1 MAIHAWALAMQSSTD
16 GAGVLF
22 SLIFLAAMVFL
33 IASFWKV
40 FTKAGQP
47 GWASII
53 PIYNAI
59 VWLRIAGRPGWWII
73 LLLIPIVGFVIAIVV
88 SIDFAKKF
96 GKGAGFAM
104 GLVFLGFI
112 FYPILAWGSAQY
124 SGA

>member
-1 MAIHAWALAMQSSTD
+1 MAIHAWALALQSSTD
-16 GAGVLF
+16 GTGVLF
-22 SLIFLAAMVFL
+22 SMIFLAAMVFL

>member
-1 MAIHAWALAMQSSTD
+1 MATHAWPLALQSTSD
-16 GAGVLF
+16 SGGALF
-22 SLIFLAAMVFL
+22 FLIFLALAVFF
-33 IASFWKV
+33 IAACWKV

-59 VWLRIAGRPGWWII
+59 VWLRIAGRPGWWI
-73 LLLIPIVGFVIAIVV
+73 LLFLIPIVGFVIAIVV
-88 SIDFAKKF
+88 SIDFARKF
-96 GKGAGFAM
+96 GKGAGF
-104 GLVFLGFI
+104 GLGLIFLGLI